1 MHWVSRRIRNMRWK
15 NDLFTQPLMAKE
27 NPLRTFWHDSRIL
40 ITFNKINAMDNVQ
53 FRLNDKGRGHF
64 FIAEGDKEIA
74 VMEIGITEAG
84 ITVYHTEVVPEAEGR
99 GLGRQL

>member
-1 MHWVSRRIRNMRWK
+1 
-15 NDLFTQPLMAKE
+15 
-27 NPLRTFWHDSRIL
+27 
-40 ITFNKINAMDNVQ
+40 MDNVQ
-53 FRLNDKGRGHF
+53 LRLNDKGRGHF

-99 GLGRQL
+99 GLGRQLLNSLVAYARRHHLKVVKIFCIYAHGQFKKHWEEFADIWDREEK